1 MNESTPPINKETPIT
16 IGLVLALLGAAG
28 WTAAG
33 QKETEMKVQTNA
45 RDIADLQQKDTAQ
58 QRSNKKLEKWL
69 AAIGQKLGVREP
81 QEW

>member
-1 MNESTPPINKETPIT
+1 MNDIKPPLSKETPVT

-28 WTAAG
+28 WTASGAK
-33 QKETEMKVQTNA
+33 QTEMQTQTNA
-45 RDIADLQQKDTAQ
+45 RDIADLQQREAAH

-81 QEW
+81 QE